1 MEASEIKIR
10 VLLISIATIVLIEA
24 TKSIVT
30 WQVRYIP
37 MLISLGAARLLEM
50 GLIVLIVSA
59 WGRGFSSIG
68 LAPSNMLQ
76 GLKKGLVWSAIFG
89 LATFFAFLILF
100 LLNINPL
107 KLLHTRLPT
116 KTSEI
121 VLFFFIGGLIGP
133 VAEEVFFRGVL
144 YGFFRRWGVLVALI
158 LSGVAFVLAHPVL
171 PGLPVTQVVGA
182 VIFAMA
188 YEVAGSLMAPI
199 TIHVLGNSCIF
210 TLSLLPLS

>member
-1 MEASEIKIR
+1 VEASEIKIR

-24 TKSIVT
+24 TVSAVT
-30 WQVRYIP
+30 WQGRYLP
-37 MLISLGAARLLEM
+37 MLRLGAARLLEM
-50 GLIVLIVSA
+50 GLIILIVSA

-76 GLKKGLVWSAIFG
+76 GLKKGLIWSAIFG
-89 LATFFAFLILF
+89 LATFFAFVILF

-116 KTSEI
+116 KTGEI

-199 TIHVLGNSCIF
+199 TIHVLGNLCIF
-210 TLSLLPLS
+210 TLSLIS